1 MNKKVIRNTVVYIVL
16 VILSGWI
23 GFLVDSTLPEQPKGD
38 SLGMGIWLVLPMLTA
53 VAITIFSKGSWKD
66 FGFKPNFKGNTKW
79 YLISALIFPV
89 VTTIILII
97 GATTRW
103 IDLSA
108 FDLRSFILL
117 FSSTLLIN
125 FIIDIFDGTPLH
137 GYLTSQLI
145 KLNLN
150 DWKIYL
156 IVGGL
161 WGIWHAPYY
170 LVFLSETDI
179 QAVLPVSRAIYFVV
193 SVVTMVC
200 WAVMFIELFRV
211 TKSIWPGVVLHMVE
225 DSLINPLVILGYVSI
240 VAGKEILI
248 SPINGIITTIL
259 YLLIGLGIRVYRK
272 QTSQIMFSEIKGE
285 RSFPN

>member
-23 GFLVDSTLPEQPKGD
+23 GFLVDSTLPEQPKGE
-38 SLGMGIWLVLPMLTA
+38 SLGMGIWLVLPMLTV

-193 SVVTMVC
+193 SVVTMVY